1 MTRDAHYILAVS
13 VPFVASSLLS
23 AVLSVGFYAG
33 CIAFAF
39 SVPSLNGHLRD
50 TWWFLLESLHLKA
63 KMFLQSQEL
72 YISNMLA
79 F

>member
-1 MTRDAHYILAVS
+1 MTRVGSYILAVS

-33 CIAFAF
+33 CTAFAF
-39 SVPSLNGHLRD
+39 SLPSLNGHLRD
-50 TWWFLLESLHLKA
+50 TWCFLLEILHFNA
-63 KMFLQSQEL
+63 KRFLQSQEL
-72 YISNMLA
+72 YISSALA

>member
-1 MTRDAHYILAVS
+1 MTRVASYILAVS
-13 VPFVASSLLS
+13 VPLVASSLLS

-33 CIAFAF
+33 CTAFAF
-39 SVPSLNGHLRD
+39 CVPSLNGHLRD
-50 TWWFLLESLHLKA
+50 TWWFLLEILNFKA

-72 YISNMLA
+72 YISSILS